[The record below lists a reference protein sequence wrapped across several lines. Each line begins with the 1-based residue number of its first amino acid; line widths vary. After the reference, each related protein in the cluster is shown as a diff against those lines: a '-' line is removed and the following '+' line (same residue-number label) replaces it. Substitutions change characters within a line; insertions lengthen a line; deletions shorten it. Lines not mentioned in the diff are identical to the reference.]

1 MFHDVLQ
8 YKSSKS
14 ACLLLYLGSHVCI
27 SLGFISCNIHLFMS
41 TFVSRCVC
49 CLYQYPL
56 YTVMVFDNWRNGIPV
71 AFFAISRSRE
81 QDLTPVL
88 QALHSRV
95 LKKNATWSPS
105 SIVVDCAQAEINTM
119 RYRQSLCMSF
129 IFIGVALGWESYIRF
144 HVQACLAKC
153 QDIPLSLARPE
164 GLGRKRRQKNYNG
177 GGTCNSPPDDWRCNV
192 RQRLWC

>member
-56 YTVMVFDNWRNGIPV
+56 YTVMVFNNWRNGIPV

-119 RYRQSLCMSF
+119 RYRQSLYISF
-129 IFIGVALGWESYIRF
+129 IFSGVALGLGILHSLPCAGLFGQMPRYSSVFGTSERPGQKTPSKNLQRWGN
-144 HVQACLAKC
+144 VQ
-153 QDIPLSLARPE
+153 QSSR
-164 GLGRKRRQKNYNG
+164 
-177 GGTCNSPPDDWRCNV
+177 
-192 RQRLWC
+192 